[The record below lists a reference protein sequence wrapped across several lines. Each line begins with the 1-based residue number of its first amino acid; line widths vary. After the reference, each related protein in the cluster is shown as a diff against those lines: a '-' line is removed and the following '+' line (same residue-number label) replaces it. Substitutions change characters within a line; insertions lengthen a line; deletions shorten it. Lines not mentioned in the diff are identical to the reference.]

1 MSSARVRP
9 TRDETRQ
16 RIIAAAADVFAEHGV
31 VGTTVEQIALAA
43 GFTRGAFYSNFTTKE
58 GLAVA
63 MLEEH
68 LAVSQSH
75 NRALLHRHPD
85 PVTFVDALRDDVGR
99 DDPLH
104 RNPLLQV
111 ELMLYVARTPE
122 LRPVLGAHLRSMRD
136 LVGELAATTLR
147 ANGVDL
153 RIDPHQL
160 GTVLVA
166 LEDGLRLHRL
176 IDPDSTPADA
186 FLDTLA
192 LLHRLMTS
200 QSTEPPPDRA
210 AT

>member
-16 RIIAAAADVFAEHGV
+16 RIIAAAADVFAERGV
-31 VGTTVEQIALAA
+31 AGTTVEQITLAA

-58 GLAVA
+58 ELAVA

-68 LAVSQSH
+68 LAMSQSH

-111 ELMLYVARTPE
+111 ELMLFVARTPE
-122 LRPVLGAHLRSMRD
+122 LRPVLGAHLRAMRD
-136 LVGELAATTLR
+136 LVGDLAATTLST
-147 ANGVDL
+147 NGLDL
-153 RIDPHQL
+153 PLEPHEL

-192 LLHRLMTS
+192 LLHRVMTN
-200 QSTEPPPDRA
+200 QPANPPPDRPV
-210 AT
+210 T

>member
-16 RIIAAAADVFAEHGV
+16 RIIAAAADVFANHGV
-31 VGTTVEQIALAA
+31 TGTSVEQITLAA

-58 GLAVA
+58 ELAVA
-63 MLEEH
+63 MLEDH

-75 NRALLHRHPD
+75 NRALLHHHPD

-122 LRPVLGAHLRSMRD
+122 LRPILGEHLRAMRD

-147 ANGVDL
+147 TNGVDL
-153 RIDPHQL
+153 RIEPHQL

-186 FLDTLA
+186 FLDTLEV
-192 LLHRLMTS
+192 LHRLMT
-200 QSTEPPPDRA
+200 QPAAEPPPGGA
-210 AT
+210 ET